1 MASGGEDQTLILW
14 DLGTGKRLKTMTGHT
29 GFIYTVSFSSDS
41 TVLVSGSADGTVRV
55 WDVNKNTPYDH
66 SNDEPD
72 TKRTKYEKSTAK
84 QLKDKKEMDK
94 AKSIA
99 DSKRKK
105 GALERYMHIY
115 KRELIDKLTCIDFL
129 NSNDHLSVFPTKNTP
144 IYTVRFTQRN
154 LCLAAGALNS
164 PILDM

>member
-29 GFIYTVSFSSDS
+29 GFIYSVSFNSDS

-72 TKRTKYEKSTAK
+72 TKRTKTTGK
-84 QLKDKKEMDK
+84 QKDKKEMDK
-94 AKSIA
+94 AKSAA
-99 DSKRKK
+99 DNKRKK
-105 GALERYMHIY
+105 GALER
-115 KRELIDKLTCIDFL
+115 
-129 NSNDHLSVFPTKNTP
+129 
-144 IYTVRFTQRN
+144 
-154 LCLAAGALNS
+154 
-164 PILDM
+164 